1 MPDAILTKSH
11 MPNFSRWL
19 PPLIALVLGGI
30 AAALLVP
37 MEHASVNFHLDG
49 FPDSHILSH
58 RLRPW
63 VLAALCLMPTAAAVF
78 YCLGTTFDRYLARQF
93 TGIFLICLGT
103 LFGLWLLLDIND
115 NFGDLKGSSN
125 RLLSVAAF
133 YGYRSPA
140 ILILILPYSLLLALI
155 HGLGKFSKSN
165 EIIAMIQSGTG
176 IVRVSAPLIF
186 AGLWCSLFLL
196 GLNYH
201 WAPQAEGKRDELIA
215 RANGWPIYD
224 AKNVLYRD
232 HGSQRLWMVGAFPE
246 NFQQGGHL
254 QDVEIT
260 TLNPDIS
267 LKNRMTSPRAW
278 WDRKTRHWTFEE
290 PAIAR
295 FTPGESPSLEQMDQP
310 LVKKTWKETPSQIIK
325 PGLSVEN
332 LGIPGISSWLRSP
345 LADQAVSHR
354 ASYLTHWHY
363 RWALPLTC
371 VVTVLLA
378 APLSIHFT
386 RRGSGSGIF
395 LAVLLSVLMIF
406 FSSITL
412 ALGEAELLPPAFAA
426 WLPNIGFALLG
437 LWLYHRRVTGR
448 PIYQTLNRLLTGNN

>member
-1 MPDAILTKSH
+1 
-11 MPNFSRWL
+11 MPNFTRWL
-19 PPLIALVLGGI
+19 PTLIALILGGV

-37 MEHASVNFHLDG
+37 LERAAVDLHLES
-49 FPDSHILSH
+49 FPDSHIFSH

-63 VLAALCLMPTAAAVF
+63 VIAFLCLMPATAAAF
-78 YCLGTTFDRYLARQF
+78 HSLGSTFDRYLARQF
-93 TGIFLICLGT
+93 TAIFLICLGA
-103 LFGLWLLLDIND
+103 LFGLWLLLDLND
-115 NFGDLKGSSN
+115 NLGDFKGGSN
-125 RLLSVAAF
+125 RLLSVVYF
-133 YGYRSPA
+133 YAYRSPA
-140 ILILILPYSLLLALI
+140 ILLVILPYSLLLALI

-176 IVRVSAPLIF
+176 IVRVSAPLVF

-201 WAPQAEGKRDELIA
+201 WAPHAEGKRDEIIA

-232 HGSQRLWMVGAFPE
+232 PGSRRLWMVGAFPE

-254 QDVEIT
+254 HDVKVT
-260 TLNPDIS
+260 TLNPDNS
-267 LKNRMTSPRAW
+267 LKSRMTSPRAW
-278 WDRKTRHWTFEE
+278 WDRETREWIFEE
-290 PAIAR
+290 PVIAR
-295 FTPGESPSLEQMDQP
+295 FSPGESPAFEAMDEP
-310 LVKKTWKETPSQIIK
+310 LVRKTWKETPSQIIK

-332 LGIPGISSWLRSP
+332 LGIPEISSWLRSP
-345 LADQAVSHR
+345 LAEQAVSSR
-354 ASYLTHWHY
+354 PSYLTHWHY

-371 VVTVLLA
+371 IVTALLA
-378 APLSIHFT
+378 VPLSIHFT

-406 FSSITL
+406 FSSVSL
-412 ALGEAELLPPAFAA
+412 ALGEAELVPPALAA
-426 WLPNIGFALLG
+426 WLPNIGFTLLG

-448 PIYQTLNRLLTGNN
+448 PIYQTFKRLLIGNT